1 MVKTVLGA
9 ICSLFIPGLGQLF
22 YGELCWAVFWLVLG
36 LLSCGAANILSAVHV
51 FFVAD
56 NVKTRRR

>member
-1 MVKTVLGA
+1 MVKTILGS

-22 YGELCWAVFWLVLG
+22 FGEILWAMFWLALG

-56 NVKTRRR
+56 SVKTRSR